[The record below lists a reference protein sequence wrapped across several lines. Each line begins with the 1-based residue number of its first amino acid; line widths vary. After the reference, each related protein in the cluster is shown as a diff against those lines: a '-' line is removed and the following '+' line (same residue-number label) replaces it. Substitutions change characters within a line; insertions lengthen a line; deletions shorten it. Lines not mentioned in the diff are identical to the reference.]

1 MLSYQQSL
9 KDAAKRVRCS
19 ERTNSILSSYVRQ
32 DAGQWDPSDKRSV
45 SESRVEY
52 WGSNQPTFY
61 KESTGD
67 PRLWVMQYRGWDCA
81 GYFFVNLT
89 QGTVTGEEGE
99 MLPLDSYVGKSEHGV
114 VLDQWLMWEDPA
126 YRGTAL
132 YWECHPEL
140 YRNHGCVPVIIIL
153 HHLFFISCLQV
164 SVFFLSWL
172 DLIDCGQGGRGKSTL
187 SSSYF

>member
-1 MLSYQQSL
+1 MVCFRE
-9 KDAAKRVRCS
+9 A
-19 ERTNSILSSYVRQ
+19 I
-32 DAGQWDPSDKRSV
+32 
-45 SESRVEY
+45 EY

-67 PRLWVMQYRGWDCA
+67 PRLRVMQYRGWDCA
-81 GYFFVNLT
+81 GFVLVPFLPT
-89 QGTVTGEEGE
+89 WHKVQSLERGGWVEK

-114 VLDQWLMWEDPA
+114 VLNQWLMWEDPA
-126 YRGTAL
+126 YRGTVL

-140 YRNHGCVPVIIIL
+140 YRNHGCVPVISNL

-164 SVFFLSWL
+164 SVVFLAWL